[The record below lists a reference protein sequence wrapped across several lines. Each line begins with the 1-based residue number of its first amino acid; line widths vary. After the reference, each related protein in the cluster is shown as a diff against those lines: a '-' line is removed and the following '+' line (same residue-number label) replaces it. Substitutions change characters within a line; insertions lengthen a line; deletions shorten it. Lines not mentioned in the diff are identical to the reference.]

1 MKKITLFFILLTA
14 SFSFGQVVLSEDF
27 NSSLTIPAGWSNND
41 IAAAGDTWTIE
52 DSGEAA
58 LAGAGNTL
66 IFTTGGADGNY
77 AAFDSDGTSDNSLP
91 ENVALE
97 SPIFSC
103 AALTQVTLEYNHLF
117 AGNFGG
123 EGLVEVSADGGTT
136 WNNVATYNAD
146 NYAGGLIT
154 ADVTTELAGASSA
167 QVRFR
172 WTGDFSVAWYVD
184 NVSVYQCAETAA
196 PSCVTPITPIDGE
209 TSAGT
214 GNGTDIDV
222 TFSWTTDPNASSY
235 ELFINN
241 FSQGIRTSGV
251 TFSGF
256 TPSTAYTWSVV
267 PSNCFGEATGCAT
280 WNFTTNSDISLS
292 TEDFELNNSISHFY
306 NTDTNNLTL
315 TSSTLPFSSVELYS
329 ILGQQVLSKKLSQT
343 NESLNLS
350 HLNDGIYIAKVS
362 IEGKTETI
370 KFVKK

>member
-292 TEDFELNNSISHFY
+292 TEEFELNNSISHFY

>member
-292 TEDFELNNSISHFY
+292 TEEFELNNSISHFF